1 MGYSRKYL
9 KSNKCVLNCKRYINK
24 TVGAFMKINN
34 KNLIVILLTISI
46 LLVGWSVIESINKNT
61 YEKYSYD
68 VNRFEENYQR
78 LMISLDTFVEMP
90 TVENYSEIQ
99 FRMGVMS
106 STLTSLYKS
115 MIDCY
120 KKGLIE
126 KDISPYEGAEVVDTV
141 NRELLSSSELITKS
155 ITLNGSRLE
164 LDKNKIKE
172 LYEKLNSLNALL
184 KPYYDDLNHY
194 YK

>member
-1 MGYSRKYL
+1 
-9 KSNKCVLNCKRYINK
+9 
-24 TVGAFMKINN
+24 MKINN
-34 KNLIVILLTISI
+34 KNLIIILLTIGI

-115 MIDCY
+115 MRDCY

-155 ITLNGSRLE
+155 INLNGSRLE

-172 LYEKLNSLNALL
+172 LYENLNSLNALL